1 MEQSSIYSVLIRLHK
16 LALAIWLI
24 YPFHVDSAQWRVN
37 PDGPPLEQVLQKAVA
52 GDRLLL
58 APGHYYAPQ
67 LYINKPLILEGME
80 GAIIDGQGK
89 GNVITIKSSDV
100 TIQNLILRGSGN
112 NLTKMNS
119 VIFVEQNATHA
130 EILNNIIISKAFG
143 IWVDGTKNV
152 KILKNHIQ
160 GDSTIRSQDRGNGVH
175 LFNTEGATV
184 ADNEIWH
191 TRDGI
196 YIDTS
201 NYNILKNNHIHH
213 LRYGIHYMYSHH
225 NQIIGNRTN
234 NTRTGYALMQSKNL
248 TVKNNR
254 SVYDDNYGI
263 LLNYIINSTIEN
275 NYVMSI
281 NTAPDSTVEI
291 KRVPGAE
298 SKALFV
304 YNSQFNTI
312 YSNVFSHS
320 DIGIHLTA
328 GSEDNTLYGNN
339 FIQNRVQV
347 KYVATRQQEWSHN
360 GVGNYWSDYLGWD
373 LNADGIGDRPYE
385 PNDAVDRMLWKY
397 PSAKI
402 LMHSP
407 AIKTLRWVQEQF
419 PVLRPPGVRDSFPLM
434 KQYSVSKGDL

>member
-1 MEQSSIYSVLIRLHK
+1 MV
-16 LALAIWLI
+16 IWLI
-24 YPFHVDSAQWRVN
+24 HPFHIDSAQWHVN
-37 PDGPPLEQVLQKAVA
+37 PDGPPLEQILEKAVA
-52 GDRLLL
+52 GDHILL
-58 APGHYYAPQ
+58 APGHYFTR
-67 LYINKPLILEGME
+67 LFINKPLILQGTE
-80 GAIIDGQGK
+80 GAIVDGQGI
-89 GNVITIKSSDV
+89 GNVITINSADV
-100 TIQNLILRGSGN
+100 IIRDLILRGSGN

-119 VIFVEQNATHA
+119 VIFVEQNAAHA

-152 KILKNHIQ
+152 KILENHIQ
-160 GDSTIRSQDRGNGVH
+160 GDNTIRSQDRGNGVH
-175 LFNTEGATV
+175 LFNTKGATV
-184 ADNEIWH
+184 AGNNIWH

-201 NYNILKNNHIHH
+201 NHNILKNNHLHH

-225 NQIIGNRTN
+225 NQISGNRTN
-234 NTRTGYALMQSKNL
+234 NTRTGYALIQSRNL
-248 TVKNNR
+248 TIKNNR
-254 SVYDDNYGI
+254 SEHDDNYGI
-263 LLNYIINSTIEN
+263 LLNYITNSTIEN
-275 NYVMSI
+275 NYVTSI
-281 NTAPDSTVEI
+281 NTTPDSITGI

-312 YSNVFSHS
+312 HNNVFSRS

-347 KYVATRQQEWSHN
+347 KYVAASQKEWSHN
-360 GVGNYWSDYLGWD
+360 GIGNYWSDYLGWD

-385 PNDAVDRMLWKY
+385 PNDGVDRMLWKY
-397 PSAKI
+397 PAAKI

-407 AIKTLRWVQEQF
+407 AIKTLRRIQEQF
-419 PVLRPPGVRDSFPLM
+419 PILRPPGVRDSFPLM
-434 KQYSVSKGDL
+434 KQHSGSEGIL